1 MGGGGIP
8 DDGTFKEPSSDLR
21 GMSTLQWW
29 SLRGLRVL
37 HGGEDDDVHLE
48 VSDRQ
53 MGCGKRRGW

>member
-1 MGGGGIP
+1 VGRVGIP

-21 GMSTLQWW
+21 GMSALQWR
-29 SLRGLRVL
+29 SLLNLWLL

-53 MGCGKRRGW
+53 MGCGKRGW